1 LIVARIGSANQS
13 IKPKRKG
20 PNERK
25 QEKPS
30 PSFRLDNLYMST
42 LDLGRDDLKYAL
54 QKQSKAGCART
65 ADEEVGSF
73 YPIINVSLCQE
84 DLERTVATSSLKQKF
99 GKFFGEILLRKTK
112 FPKEY

>member
-1 LIVARIGSANQS
+1 
-13 IKPKRKG
+13 
-20 PNERK
+20 
-25 QEKPS
+25 
-30 PSFRLDNLYMST
+30 MST

-73 YPIINVSLCQE
+73 YPILNVSLCQE
-84 DLERTVATSSLKQKF
+84 DQDRTVETSSLKQKF
-99 GKFFGEILLRKTK
+99 GKKLAKFFLMKRK

>member
-1 LIVARIGSANQS
+1 MLPVLDQLINQS
-13 IKPKRKG
+13 N
-20 PNERK
+20 PNEKRTKNRK

-42 LDLGRDDLKYAL
+42 LHLGRDDLKYAF

-73 YPIINVSLCQE
+73 YPILNVSLCQE
-84 DLERTVATSSLKQKF
+84 DQDRTCGDKLLETKIWEK
-99 GKFFGEILLRKTK
+99 FGEILLRKTK